1 MRARADRRA
10 LPLRSANLA
19 QLAPIT
25 IMVLPPR
32 GCPRGGNIVS
42 NEQEIKDLGTP
53 DRYGV
58 VVLPKT
64 VVRY

>member
-1 MRARADRRA
+1 
-10 LPLRSANLA
+10 
-19 QLAPIT
+19 
-25 IMVLPPR
+25 MVLPPR

-42 NEQEIKDLGTP
+42 QEQEIKNLGTL

-64 VVRY
+64 VMRY